1 MPEKVCNSCRWF
13 VEEEAKK
20 MTLQELTTRLQT
32 LCYDG
37 YAQKEV
43 LIDISG
49 YGVHLA
55 PVEDIKLCF
64 KSSVME
70 DGFISVTMGSW
81 KNFEAL

>member
-1 MPEKVCNSCRWF
+1 
-13 VEEEAKK
+13 
-20 MTLQELTTRLQT
+20 MTLQDFTARLQT
-32 LCYDG
+32 LCHDG
-37 YAQKEV
+37 YAQNEV
-43 LIDISG
+43 LIDING

-55 PVEDIKLCF
+55 PVEDVNFCF